1 MTGLE
6 YFFAQI
12 LNGLSAGSI
21 YALIAVGYSMVFGVL
36 QMHNFAHGDTLMF
49 GTYVAM
55 ALMLVGVPAIAAIP
69 LGILLGGAM
78 GFFIERIAFRPTRTA
93 HRMVPTVSAIAVAL
107 IIRNTAQLIWG
118 TTTEPF
124 PLDIPVAR
132 AEVFGIGV
140 TSTQVA
146 VFGVALALMLATDLF
161 VRKTMIGK
169 AMRAVQQDID
179 AAGYM
184 GIPVNRTIAMVYVL
198 GGLLGVAG
206 GILFAI
212 NYNTVY
218 LMMGFT
224 VMMKAFVAAVIGGIG
239 NIKGAFVGGLV
250 LGVAEALAAAY
261 FDTGYRDGIAMGLLI
276 LVLLVRPQG
285 LFGRPIQVKV

>member
-1 MTGLE
+1 MSGTE
-6 YFFAQI
+6 YFLAQV

-49 GTYVAM
+49 GTYVSM
-55 ALMLVGVPAIAAIP
+55 ALILVGVPAIVAIP
-69 LGILLGGAM
+69 VGVLLGGAM
-78 GFFIERIAFRPTRTA
+78 GLVIERVAFRPTRDA

-107 IIRNTAQLIWG
+107 IIRNTAQLFWG
-118 TTTEPF
+118 TTTQPF
-124 PLDIPVAR
+124 PIDIPTAHFR
-132 AEVFGIGV
+132 VFGIGI
-140 TSTQVA
+140 TSTQIA
-146 VFGVALALMLATDLF
+146 VFGVALGLMLATDLF

-198 GGLLGVAG
+198 GGILGVAG

-239 NIKGAFVGGLV
+239 NIKGAFIGGLV

>member
-1 MTGLE
+1 
-6 YFFAQI
+6 
-12 LNGLSAGSI
+12 
-21 YALIAVGYSMVFGVL
+21 
-36 QMHNFAHGDTLMF
+36 MHNFSHGDTLMF

-55 ALMLVGVPAIAAIP
+55 ALILTGVPILAAIP
-69 LGILLGGAM
+69 IGIVLGGLM
-78 GFFIERIAFRPTRTA
+78 GVVIERVAFRPTRGA
-93 HRMVPTVSAIAVAL
+93 HRMVPTISAIGVAL
-107 IIRNTAQLIWG
+107 IIRNTAQLFWG
-118 TTTEPF
+118 TTTQPF
-124 PLDIPVAR
+124 PLEIPTMR
-132 AEVFGIGV
+132 FKVFGIGI
-140 TSTQVA
+140 TSTQIAVFAVA
-146 VFGVALALMLATDLF
+146 VALMLATDLF

-184 GIPVNRTIAMVYVL
+184 GIPVNRTIAMVYLL

-239 NIKGAFVGGLV
+239 NIKGAFIGGLV
-250 LGVAEALAAAY
+250 LGVAESLAAAY

-276 LVLLVRPQG
+276 LVLMVRPQG
-285 LFGRPIQVKV
+285 ILGRPIQVKV